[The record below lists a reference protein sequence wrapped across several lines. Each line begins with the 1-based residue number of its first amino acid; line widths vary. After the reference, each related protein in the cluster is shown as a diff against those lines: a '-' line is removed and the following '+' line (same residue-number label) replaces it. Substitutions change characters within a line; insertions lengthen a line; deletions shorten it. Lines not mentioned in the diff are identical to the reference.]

1 MYVKIVNNAVDT
13 FPYSMRQLRSD
24 NANTSF
30 PATMTDAMMADWGMY
45 PVTVATEP
53 SVAHNE
59 IAEHNSAPTLVSN
72 VWTLGW
78 TTRSLTSDEIAS
90 KAAEVR
96 YDRDL
101 LLAESDWTQMP
112 DSPLTDAKKTEWATY
127 RTSLRDVPGQTDF
140 PTNVTWP
147 TKP

>member
-13 FPYSMRQLRSD
+13 FPYSIRQLRSD

-30 PATMTDAMMADWGMY
+30 PVTMTDAMLADWGVY
-45 PVTVATEP
+45 PVTVATKP
-53 SVAHNE
+53 STAHNE

-78 TTRSLTSDEIAS
+78 TKRSLTSDETDLEAKIA
-90 KAAEVR
+90 R
-96 YDRDL
+96 RDRDE
-101 LLAESDWTQMP
+101 LLAESDWTQMA

-127 RTSLRDVPGQTDF
+127 RTSLRDVPDQTDF
-140 PTNVTWP
+140 PTSITWP

>member
-112 DSPLTDAKKTEWATY
+112 DSPLTDAKRQSGRRIERHCVMCLVKL
-127 RTSLRDVPGQTDF
+127 TSQQT
-140 PTNVTWP
+140 
-147 TKP
+147 

>member
-13 FPYSMRQLRSD
+13 FPYSMQQLRSD

-45 PVTVATEP
+45 PVTVATAP

-59 IAEHNSAPTLVSN
+59 IAEHNSAPTFVSN

-78 TTRSLTSDEIAS
+78 TTRSLTSAETDVKAESVRS
-90 KAAEVR
+90 KR
-96 YDRDL
+96 NQ
-101 LLAESDWTQMP
+101 LLAESDWTQMA

-127 RTSLRDVPGQTDF
+127 RTSLRDIPDQTDF